1 MLESKINAMKDGL
14 WPAGIAAL
22 TIHGLMVA
30 AMAFGITPPLG
41 ITSPQGTSP
50 QDFRAEVTFLSELE
64 KGASELLTSSFAE
77 EANLK
82 QIKET
87 DEQCLSSRKNQQS
100 RNLSAALYPAPAAQ
114 VRLRADTSHRGGGKQ
129 PEKVSDSLIFS
140 KSGNPGHPYGEQNEA
155 TPIFNPPPLYPNEA
169 KRRGIQGVVLVR
181 LTLTQTGIVDKA
193 TALLPRADTLLED
206 AALTAVHTWR
216 FKPGIK
222 TLEVPIEFKLE
233 S

>member
-1 MLESKINAMKDGL
+1 MVEKQGKFMKDRL
-14 WPAGIAAL
+14 WSAGIAAL
-22 TIHGLMVA
+22 SLHGLMIA
-30 AMAFGITPPLG
+30 AMALG
-41 ITSPQGTSP
+41 ISYPQGNFP
-50 QDFRAEVTFLSELE
+50 QPFRAEVTFVSEPGQV
-64 KGASELLTSSFAE
+64 KRASRLLTSSFAE

-155 TPIFNPPPLYPNEA
+155 SPIFNPPPLYPNEA